1 MCFLLRRYV
10 RSGSEV
16 IHSTVAHSPLSFSSF
31 SEPSC
36 IIKRKKDSDMFYVYL
51 PDKQGRIPITA
62 DRLLRSIG
70 ASGQYTGFDYAVYMI
85 EQVVDSQESIRLI
98 TKRLYPETAR
108 HFGVKPH
115 SVEHA
120 LRTLISA
127 CWPHGDRDALNE
139 IAGRP
144 LIQAPSNA
152 EFIDMMA
159 AYIKGMN

>member
-1 MCFLLRRYV
+1 MCFLHRRYV
-10 RSGSEV
+10 RYGSEV
-16 IHSTVAHSPLSFSSF
+16 IHAASPSLLPFSSF
-31 SEPSC
+31 SGPSC
-36 IIKRKKDSDMFYVYL
+36 IKRRKKDSDIFYIYL
-51 PDKQGRIPITA
+51 PDKQGGIPITA

-70 ASGQYTGFDYAVYMI
+70 ASGRYTGFDYAVYMI
-85 EQVVDSQESIRLI
+85 EQVVSSQESIHLI

-108 HFGVKPH
+108 HFNVKPH

-127 CWPHGDRDALNE
+127 CWTHGDRDALNE
-139 IAGRP
+139 IAGRQ

>member
-1 MCFLLRRYV
+1 MCFLLRHYV

-16 IHSTVAHSPLSFSSF
+16 IHAASPSLLPFSSF
-31 SEPSC
+31 SGPSC
-36 IIKRKKDSDMFYVYL
+36 IKRRKKGSDIFYIYL
-51 PDKQGRIPITA
+51 PDKQGGIPITA

-70 ASGQYTGFDYAVYMI
+70 ASGRYTGFDYAVYMI
-85 EQVVDSQESIRLI
+85 EQIVSSQESIHLI

-108 HFGVKPH
+108 RFGVKPH

-120 LRTLISA
+120 LRTLINT
-127 CWPHGDRDALNE
+127 CWAYVDRDALNE

-144 LIQAPSNA
+144 LMQAPSNA

-159 AYIKGMN
+159 AYIKGMT

>member
-1 MCFLLRRYV
+1 
-10 RSGSEV
+10 
-16 IHSTVAHSPLSFSSF
+16 
-31 SEPSC
+31 
-36 IIKRKKDSDMFYVYL
+36 MFYVYL

-70 ASGQYTGFDYAVYMI
+70 ASGRYTGFDYAVYMI

-98 TKRLYPETAR
+98 AKRLYPETAR

-115 SVEHA
+115 SVEYA
-120 LRTLISA
+120 LWTLISA
-127 CWPHGDRDALNE
+127 CWTHGDRDALNE

>member
-1 MCFLLRRYV
+1 MCFLLRHYV
-10 RSGSEV
+10 RSDSEV
-16 IHSTVAHSPLSFSSF
+16 IHAASPSLLPFSSF
-31 SEPSC
+31 SGPSC
-36 IIKRKKDSDMFYVYL
+36 IKRRKKGSDMFYIYL
-51 PDKQGRIPITA
+51 PDKQGGITITA

-70 ASGQYTGFDYAVYMI
+70 ASGRYTGFDYAVYMI
-85 EQVVDSQESIRLI
+85 EQIVSSQESIHLI

-127 CWPHGDRDALNE
+127 CWTHGDRDALNE

>member
-1 MCFLLRRYV
+1 MCFLLRHYV

-16 IHSTVAHSPLSFSSF
+16 IHAASPSLLPFSSF
-31 SEPSC
+31 SGPSC
-36 IIKRKKDSDMFYVYL
+36 IKKRKKGSDMFYIYL
-51 PDKQGRIPITA
+51 PDKQGGIPITA

-70 ASGQYTGFDYAVYMI
+70 ASGRYTGFDYAVYMI

-127 CWPHGDRDALNE
+127 CWTHGDRDALNE

>member
-1 MCFLLRRYV
+1 
-10 RSGSEV
+10 
-16 IHSTVAHSPLSFSSF
+16 
-31 SEPSC
+31 
-36 IIKRKKDSDMFYVYL
+36 MFYVYL

-70 ASGQYTGFDYAVYMI
+70 ASGRYTGFDYAVYMI
-85 EQVVDSQESIRLI
+85 EQVVDSPESIRLI

-127 CWPHGDRDALNE
+127 CWTHGDRDALNE
-139 IAGRP
+139 IAGRQ

>member
-1 MCFLLRRYV
+1 MCFLHRRYV
-10 RSGSEV
+10 RYGSEV
-16 IHSTVAHSPLSFSSF
+16 IHAAVPSLLPFSSF
-31 SEPSC
+31 SGPSC
-36 IIKRKKDSDMFYVYL
+36 IKKRKKGSDMFYIYL
-51 PDKQGRIPITA
+51 PDKQGGIPITA

-70 ASGQYTGFDYAVYMI
+70 ASGRYTGFDYAVYMI
-85 EQVVDSQESIRLI
+85 EQVVSSQESIHLI

-120 LRTLISA
+120 LRTLINT
-127 CWPHGDRDALNE
+127 CWDYGDRDAMNE

>member
-1 MCFLLRRYV
+1 
-10 RSGSEV
+10 
-16 IHSTVAHSPLSFSSF
+16 
-31 SEPSC
+31 
-36 IIKRKKDSDMFYVYL
+36 MFYVYL
-51 PDKQGRIPITA
+51 PDKQGGIPITA

-70 ASGQYTGFDYAVYMI
+70 ASGRYTGFDYAVYMI

-127 CWPHGDRDALNE
+127 CWAHGDRDALNE

>member
-1 MCFLLRRYV
+1 
-10 RSGSEV
+10 
-16 IHSTVAHSPLSFSSF
+16 
-31 SEPSC
+31 
-36 IIKRKKDSDMFYVYL
+36 
-51 PDKQGRIPITA
+51 
-62 DRLLRSIG
+62 
-70 ASGQYTGFDYAVYMI
+70 MI
-85 EQVVDSQESIRLI
+85 QQIVDSQESIRLI

-108 HFGVKPH
+108 HFNVKPH

-127 CWPHGDRDALNE
+127 CWTHGDRDALNE
-139 IAGRP
+139 IAGRQ

>member
-1 MCFLLRRYV
+1 
-10 RSGSEV
+10 
-16 IHSTVAHSPLSFSSF
+16 
-31 SEPSC
+31 
-36 IIKRKKDSDMFYVYL
+36 MFYIYL
-51 PDKQGRIPITA
+51 PDKQGGITITA

-70 ASGQYTGFDYAVYMI
+70 ASGRYTGFDYAVYMI
-85 EQVVDSQESIRLI
+85 EQIVSSQESIHLI

-120 LRTLISA
+120 LRTLINT
-127 CWPHGDRDALNE
+127 CWAYVDRDALNE

-144 LIQAPSNA
+144 LMQAPSNA